1 MQRAFILWNRGHTAR
16 TRATHSC
23 ETVPLNNVQ
32 QKENWPSKIV
42 AYMYRD
48 CRRRCWSVAGVSA
61 PSSTDGAH
69 QVTCACHLSAPRFW
83 GRAARDALAGSKPAH
98 LREDSADWRVECGE
112 RCETPWAHKVAHLR
126 KVARD
131 SQIAYPTRSAHHA
144 QRPCWGSQ
152 LMKMKLG
159 RPSASETE
167 FYGLPSRGATSVSS
181 AT

>member
-1 MQRAFILWNRGHTAR
+1 MWNRGHTAR

-42 AYMYRD
+42 AYRD